1 MDLTLCFLVSIT
13 GCLLLY
19 LSSPNQQLCASALPQ
34 KPWRMLAWALLI
46 LSFPLWMTVL
56 DAKAGFFAALVVMM
70 LLLGSIPLLSLLREK
85 KELADDC
92 D

>member
-1 MDLTLCFLVSIT
+1 MDLTLCFLVSIA

-19 LSSPNQQLCASALPQ
+19 LSSPNQQLRANALPQ
-34 KPWRMLAWALLI
+34 APWRILAWVLLL
-46 LSFPLWMTVL
+46 LSFPLWMTAL
-56 DAKAGFFAALVVMM
+56 DAKAGFFAAVVVMM

-85 KELADDC
+85 KELADDH